1 MADTNPALA
10 TTQQESLNFL
20 RIIRNELMMQNG
32 FSESANQDRKDLL
45 VAEEQ
50 IKQQM
55 IDDAAAKAKAEAEAA
70 KDRAHAKRTETDK
83 VVKDPCNLQ
92 QELHTPLLKLNC
104 ENLSTHTKHHFF
116 YRQVNQVSLNT

>member
-1 MADTNPALA
+1 MADTNPALE

-55 IDDAAAKAKAEAEAA
+55 LDNI
-70 KDRAHAKRTETDK
+70 
-83 VVKDPCNLQ
+83 
-92 QELHTPLLKLNC
+92 
-104 ENLSTHTKHHFF
+104 
-116 YRQVNQVSLNT
+116 YI